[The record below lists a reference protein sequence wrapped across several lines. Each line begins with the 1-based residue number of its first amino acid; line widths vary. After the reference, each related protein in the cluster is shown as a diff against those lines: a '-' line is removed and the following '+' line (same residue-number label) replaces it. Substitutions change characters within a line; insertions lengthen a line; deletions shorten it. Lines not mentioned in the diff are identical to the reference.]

1 MCVEALALSGVIFSE
16 DNLATHTKGSKCTS
30 AISRN
35 HPWKII
41 RDAQT
46 EVPIRVHCISVN
58 WWIRLKGVEEVEI
71 FSSLAYFPIQSGLW
85 VPRRYLLKLGLA

>member
-1 MCVEALALSGVIFSE
+1 MQIKTAIAKGERMRFQALELIGVIFSE
-16 DNLATHTKGSKCTS
+16 DNLAIHTKGSKCMS

-46 EVPIRVHCISVN
+46 EVPI
-58 WWIRLKGVEEVEI
+58 
-71 FSSLAYFPIQSGLW
+71 
-85 VPRRYLLKLGLA
+85 

>member
-46 EVPIRVHCISVN
+46 EVPIRVHCISVYN
-58 WWIRLKGVEEVEI
+58 QPQTGSYLRVLHQGL
-71 FSSLAYFPIQSGLW
+71 SSLE
-85 VPRRYLLKLGLA
+85 

>member
-1 MCVEALALSGVIFSE
+1 MQMKTAIAKGERMRMEALELTGVIFSE
-16 DNLATHTKGSKCTS
+16 DNLAIHTKGSKCTS

-46 EVPIRVHCISVN
+46 EVPI
-58 WWIRLKGVEEVEI
+58 
-71 FSSLAYFPIQSGLW
+71 
-85 VPRRYLLKLGLA
+85 